1 MCVGGGAAGAGW
13 EAHGATLA
21 TLHSVN
27 SQVSG
32 EERGGT

>member
-1 MCVGGGAAGAGW
+1 MCVYGGGAGW
-13 EAHGATLA
+13 KAHGATLA

-27 SQVSG
+27 SQASG